1 MESLDGSVAEQIRY
15 INRRKQEL
23 NAIILAH
30 FYQRPEIQEMA
41 DYVGD
46 SLQLAVQAA
55 KTTADVIVFC
65 GVRFMAESAKI
76 LNPKRTVLLP
86 EPGAGCPMAD
96 MVTAKELRRKKQ
108 ELPGVQVVCYVNS
121 SAEVKA
127 ESDIC
132 CTSSNAVKV
141 VNSLPPGVPVLF
153 VPDKNLG
160 HFVARQTGR
169 EMILWEGYCPVHH
182 RVSLD
187 ELMEAKRQH
196 PGAVVMVHPECQPE
210 VVAASD
216 YALST
221 GGILETV
228 GRLPDRE
235 FIIGTEEGLLYQLRK
250 RYPDRSFYLV
260 RDEFLCPDMK
270 LTTVEKVVRSLET
283 LEPKIEVPEDVRGRA
298 YQALERMINLR

>member
-141 VNSLPPGVPVLF
+141 VNSLPPDVPVLF

-221 GGILETV
+221 GDILETV

-250 RYPDRSFYLV
+250 RYPDRNFYLV

>member
-1 MESLDGSVAEQIRY
+1 MESLGRSVAEQIRY

-76 LNPKRTVLLP
+76 LNPQRTVLLP

-96 MVTAKELRRKKQ
+96 MITAKELRQKKQ

-182 RVSLD
+182 RVSLG

-228 GRLPDRE
+228 GSLPDRE

-250 RYPDRSFYLV
+250 RYPDRSFHLV
-260 RDEFLCPDMK
+260 RSEFLCPDMK

-283 LEPKIEVPEDVRGRA
+283 LEPRIEVPEDVRGRA

>member
-1 MESLDGSVAEQIRY
+1 MDGLEEGLREQIEH
-15 INRRKQEL
+15 IRKKKEEL
-23 NAIILAH
+23 NAVILAH

-55 KTTADVIVFC
+55 KTTADVIIFC

-76 LNPKRTVLLP
+76 LNPNRTVILP
-86 EPGAGCPMAD
+86 EPQAGCPMAD
-96 MVTAKELRRKKQ
+96 MATAEELRRKKQ

-141 VNSLPPGVPVLF
+141 VNSLPSAVPILF

-160 HFVARQTGR
+160 HFVAKQTGR
-169 EMILWEGYCPVHH
+169 EIVLWEGYCPIHH
-182 RVSLD
+182 RVSLE
-187 ELMEAKRQH
+187 ELLEAKRQH
-196 PGAVVMVHPECQPE
+196 PEALVMVHPECQPE

-228 GRLPDRE
+228 GRLPNQE

-250 RYPDRSFYLV
+250 HYPGRRFYLV
-260 RDEFLCPDMK
+260 RDEFLCPNMK
-270 LTTVEKVVRSLET
+270 LTTVEKVLRSLET
-283 LEPKIEVPEDVRGRA
+283 LEPKIEVPEEIRVKA
-298 YQALERMINLR
+298 YRALERMIQLR

>member
-182 RVSLD
+182 RVSLG

-228 GRLPDRE
+228 GSLPDRE

-250 RYPDRSFYLV
+250 RYPDRSFHLV
-260 RDEFLCPDMK
+260 RSEFLCPDMK

-283 LEPKIEVPEDVRGRA
+283 LEPRIEVPEDVRGRA

>member
-1 MESLDGSVAEQIRY
+1 MESLGRSVAEQIRY

-76 LNPKRTVLLP
+76 LNPQRTVLLP

-96 MVTAKELRRKKQ
+96 MITAKELRQKKQ

-228 GRLPDRE
+228 GSLPDRE

-250 RYPDRSFYLV
+250 RYPDRSFHLV
-260 RDEFLCPDMK
+260 RSEFLCPDMK

-283 LEPKIEVPEDVRGRA
+283 LEPRIEVPEDVRGRA